1 MPRIARFWD
10 ALPRFGHPP
19 SCKQP
24 GMCSENSGL
33 RQAISELVQR
43 CGEALR
49 HGFEPGPRESC
60 APTRS
65 GWMPA
70 QCKRRAALVLGESA
84 DTGRVVAIRKVADYF
99 SGPLLGNSLTP
110 GWRRQTRSFMADRPV
125 QPAWNGL

>member
-1 MPRIARFWD
+1 MPQGFTA
-10 ALPRFGHPP
+10 ALDQF
-19 SCKQP
+19 
-24 GMCSENSGL
+24 
-33 RQAISELVQR
+33 ADW
-43 CGEALR
+43 
-49 HGFEPGPRESC
+49 ESC

-110 GWRRQTRSFMADRPV
+110 GWRRQTRSFNARSSP
-125 QPAWNGL
+125 PAWLERFRI